1 MAAAL
6 SPIEGLLETL
16 HGVGRRRRTLLVGID
31 GGGGAGKSTLAREIR
46 DRADGVTIV
55 EFDDFYRPSLERKRR
70 AAAKD
75 REVGGSFDWRRLR
88 SQVLL
93 PLAQDRS
100 TRYQRYDWVADELAD
115 WVVVP
120 AGGIVIVEGCYS
132 IRRDLF
138 DFYDYTIWVET
149 PPDLRLRRGL
159 ARGGADTKERWL
171 KEWLP
176 EEERFVE
183 AENPSARAQLVIAGT
198 WSRPSAG

>member
-1 MAAAL
+1 MADAL
-6 SPIEGLLETL
+6 SPIKGLLEVL
-16 HGVGRRRRTLLVGID
+16 GGVARRRRTLLVGID
-31 GGGGAGKSTLAREIR
+31 GGGGAGKSTLAREIE
-46 DRADGVTIV
+46 RAAEDVTVV
-55 EFDDFYRPSLERKRR
+55 EFDDFYRPSSERKLR
-70 AAAKD
+70 AAARD

-120 AGGIVIVEGCYS
+120 VGGVVIVEGCYCL
-132 IRRDLF
+132 RRDLF
-138 DFYDYTIWVET
+138 DFYDYTIWVEA
-149 PPDLRLRRGL
+149 PRDLRLQRGL
-159 ARGGADTKERWL
+159 ARGGADTRDRWL

-183 AENPSARAQLVIAGT
+183 AENPSARAKLVIAGT
-198 WSRPSAG
+198 WSQSPRR

>member
-1 MAAAL
+1 MRL
-6 SPIEGLLETL
+6 RPSRSSSKTL
-16 HGVGRRRRTLLVGID
+16 RGVGRRRRTLLVGID

-46 DRADGVTIV
+46 AGADGVTII

-75 REVGGSFDWRRLR
+75 QEVGGNFDWRRLR

-120 AGGIVIVEGCYS
+120 VGGVVIVEGCYC

-138 DFYDYTIWVET
+138 NFYDYTIWVEAPSR
-149 PPDLRLRRGL
+149 PPPAARLGPRWRRHAG
-159 ARGGADTKERWL
+159 RWL
-171 KEWLP
+171 KEWFP
-176 EEERFVE
+176 EEERYVA
-183 AENPSARAQLVIAGT
+183 AENPSARATAGHRRDVVT
-198 WSRPSAG
+198 VSRR

>member
-1 MAAAL
+1 MAAAP

-16 HGVGRRRRTLLVGID
+16 RGVGRRRRTLLVGID

-46 DRADGVTIV
+46 DGADSVTII

-75 REVGGSFDWRRLR
+75 QEVGGNFDWRRLR

-93 PLAQDRS
+93 PLAQDQS

-120 AGGIVIVEGCYS
+120 VGGVVIVEGCYC

-138 DFYDYTIWVET
+138 SFYDYTIWVEA
-149 PPDLRLRRGL
+149 PSDLRLQRGL
-159 ARGGADTKERWL
+159 ARGGADTRDRWL
-171 KEWLP
+171 KEWFP
-176 EEERFVE
+176 EEERYVA
-183 AENPSARAQLVIAGT
+183 AENPSAQAQLVIDGT
-198 WSRPSAG
+198 WSRAPTG

>member
-6 SPIEGLLETL
+6 SPIEGLLDTL
-16 HGVGRRRRTLLVGID
+16 NGLGRRRRTLLVGID

-46 DRADGVTIV
+46 DRTDGVTII

-75 REVGGSFDWRRLR
+75 REVGGNFDWRRLR

-93 PLAQDRS
+93 PLAQDQS

-120 AGGIVIVEGCYS
+120 VGGVVIVEGCYC
-132 IRRDLF
+132 IRNDLF
-138 DFYDYTIWVET
+138 SFYDSTIWVET
-149 PPDLRLRRGL
+149 PSELRLKRGL
-159 ARGGADTKERWL
+159 ARSGADTRDRWL

-176 EEERFVE
+176 EEERYVD

-198 WSRPSAG
+198 WSQAPTG